1 MIVFVHRVRIIICL
15 RDSVA
20 FLAARL
26 LSLRCDTH
34 TLSRTCTALGQTC
47 TCVLARARTEQVA
60 VVIGQQSYYLMRY
73 FYLIILYLGFL
84 IGDGSEENF

>member
-1 MIVFVHRVRIIICL
+1 MIVFVHRIRIIICL

-47 TCVLARARTEQVA
+47 TCVLARA
-60 VVIGQQSYYLMRY
+60 
-73 FYLIILYLGFL
+73 LGSAGAPICEPTCVCMICDLLLRGVHFGL
-84 IGDGSEENF
+84 